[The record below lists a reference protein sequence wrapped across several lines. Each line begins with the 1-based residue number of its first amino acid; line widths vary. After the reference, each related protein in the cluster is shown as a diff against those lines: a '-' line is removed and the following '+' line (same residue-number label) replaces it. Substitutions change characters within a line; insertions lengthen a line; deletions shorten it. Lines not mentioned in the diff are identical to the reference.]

1 MFNTLNL
8 LRFNKGNIMYTIA
21 TTPALPKIEIY
32 QVRMLTNTIKNYN
45 QNIINYDLII
55 FNKIK
60 IISNQA
66 SHLNELARNSL
77 PIMKLKT
84 RYIINSRMYGNFSY
98 SEKNHYQKSLNELET
113 IEFIDDLTDLKDEII
128 KLKTPLRTTIDFLS
142 ALELDEINQLKHH
155 YYSQKK
161 VNLLI
166 SIENNNKNIE
176 EFTHDMNIIIKAEEV
191 ILNYRLSDMF
201 DKLFPE
207 ISVIESMD
215 IPPSKKDLI
224 KLAIDCA
231 KRLLVIIDNG
241 LDFMKLVDARLYL
254 TDQLF
259 ALREQAREYSE
270 RSNKLDYLLTLAD
283 DVTKIEKNKN
293 SIIENFQQ
301 LQSYLQQWIDYI
313 NHCLNE
319 EIMDTH
325 RTIKSCNTFM
335 DFILETEYQYQR
347 QLAD

>member
-1 MFNTLNL
+1 
-8 LRFNKGNIMYTIA
+8 MYTIA

-45 QNIINYDLII
+45 QSIINYDPII

-60 IISNQA
+60 RISNQA
-66 SHLNELARNSL
+66 SHLNELVRNSL

-84 RYIINSRMYGNFSY
+84 RYIINSTMYDSFTFS
-98 SEKNHYQKSLNELET
+98 EENHYQKSLDELET
-113 IEFIDDLTDLKDEII
+113 IEFIDDLSDLKDEII

-142 ALELDEINQLKHH
+142 ALELDEINQLKYH
-155 YYSQKK
+155 YYTKK
-161 VNLLI
+161 KAALLN
-166 SIENNNKNIE
+166 SIENNKKKIE
-176 EFTHDMNIIIKAEEV
+176 EFNRDLNTIIKAEEV

-201 DKLFPE
+201 DKFFPE
-207 ISVIESMD
+207 ISLIESMD

-224 KLAIDCA
+224 KAAIDCA

-241 LDFMKLVDARLYL
+241 LDFMRLVDTRLYL
-254 TDQLF
+254 ADQLF
-259 ALREQAREYSE
+259 VLREQAREYAESD
-270 RSNKLDYLLTLAD
+270 NKLSYLLTLASE
-283 DVTKIEKNKN
+283 VTKIEKNKN
-293 SIIENFQQ
+293 SITESFQQ
-301 LQSYLQQWIDYI
+301 LQNYLQQWIDYI
-313 NHCLNE
+313 NHCLNKE
-319 EIMDTH
+319 TMDIH

>member
-1 MFNTLNL
+1 
-8 LRFNKGNIMYTIA
+8 MYTIA
-21 TTPALPKIEIY
+21 TTPVLPKIEIY
-32 QVRMLTNTIKNYN
+32 QVRMLTNKIKNYN
-45 QNIINYDLII
+45 QSIINYDPII
-55 FNKIK
+55 FNQIK
-60 IISNQA
+60 RISNQA
-66 SHLNELARNSL
+66 SHLNELVRNSL

-84 RYIINSRMYGNFSY
+84 RYIINSTMYNSFAY
-98 SEKNHYQKSLNELET
+98 HETNQYQKSLNELET
-113 IEFIDDLTDLKDEII
+113 IEFIDDLADLKDEII

-142 ALELDEINQLKHH
+142 VLELDEINQLKHH
-155 YYSQKK
+155 YYTQKK
-161 VNLLI
+161 ANLLI
-166 SIENNNKNIE
+166 SIENNNKKTA
-176 EFTHDMNIIIKAEEV
+176 EFTQDMNIIIKAEEV

-201 DKLFPE
+201 DKIFPE

-259 ALREQAREYSE
+259 VLREQAREYSE
-270 RSNKLDYLLTLAD
+270 RSNKLDYLLTLAG

-319 EIMDTH
+319 EIMDIH
-325 RTIKSCNTFM
+325 KAIKSCNTFM